1 MKQKLS
7 MTVTIW
13 VGSIGAFMLGSLALA
28 QVGRSGGGPIEV
40 AAQDLS
46 FDPGNGVTLLTGN
59 ASVVQDGAVLRAP
72 RIRVTYLR
80 GASGATGNVDKVTTE
95 GETFYVTP
103 TERIRGD
110 RAIFDAPANTVQFIG
125 NVTAIQGQNVLR
137 GSLLT
142 LNTRTRASTMRGL
155 DGRVR
160 AVFFP
165 SSQTATT
172 KK

>member
-95 GETFYVTP
+95 G
-103 TERIRGD
+103 
-110 RAIFDAPANTVQFIG
+110 
-125 NVTAIQGQNVLR
+125 
-137 GSLLT
+137 
-142 LNTRTRASTMRGL
+142 
-155 DGRVR
+155 
-160 AVFFP
+160 
-165 SSQTATT
+165 
-172 KK
+172 